1 VNDAATSSSSP
12 RLVQFPNAARVER
25 DGLLGIARSVVPLLA
40 AALEEGNAELV
51 RQVFGVLGE
60 VAEGGDAAARL
71 AGIRLGDAEVV
82 QLGAGGRRAR
92 REGGTT

>member
-1 VNDAATSSSSP
+1 MNDAAASSSSP

-40 AALEEGNAELV
+40 AALEEGNAALV
-51 RQVFGVLGE
+51 RQVFAVLGD
-60 VAEGGDAAARL
+60 VADGGDAAGRL

-82 QLGAGGRRAR
+82 QLGAGGRRG
-92 REGGTT
+92 REEGRTT